1 VTTAELVE
9 LDIDPVAF
17 DVFWTRL
24 TTMLDEQATAIQR
37 SAFSPL
43 VREAGD
49 CSAGVFTVDGAM
61 IAQAVT
67 GTPGHV
73 FALPACVK
81 FMLRKI
87 PIERWGP
94 RDVIISNDPY
104 ENCGHQYDLTIATPI
119 YDEDQLIGIYA
130 STAHVLDIGGRIS
143 DVGAKEVY
151 EEGLILPPLHLQRDG
166 VRDHAI
172 ETILIANVRTPH
184 EVMGDIAALVG
195 VNEVGR
201 QQIVDYMHELGVT
214 SLAGAGAEMM
224 RRAERA
230 LRVAIA
236 KVPDGTYTGEVHAD
250 GFPDEQVV
258 IRVTINVSGDALEVD
273 FEGSSPAS
281 KYAVNVVYNYTRAYT
296 VYALKCALAP
306 DIPNNE
312 GSLAPIKVHAPLGGL
327 LHAQSPS
334 PVGARHIIGHLI
346 PGAVY
351 AALGKAVPSLVPAEG
366 SGAVWSLKF
375 SGRRPDGQS
384 FMTSFLLAGGMG
396 ARSTKDGL
404 SCTAFPTGTRAVPIE
419 VLEGGAPIVFHRKG
433 LREGSAGDGQF
444 RGGLG
449 QVVEIGVLPGNT
461 ARFSLISEH
470 IKFPTAGMMGG
481 EAGAAGEAWV
491 AGAPIAKG
499 STTLAGDDVITMLLP
514 GGGGYG
520 PPSARAQ
527 SARRA
532 DEEAEL
538 LATPF
543 DRRSDS

>member
-1 VTTAELVE
+1 MTTVE
-9 LDIDPVAF
+9 AVDLRIDPVAF

-49 CSAGVFTVDGAM
+49 CSVGIFTLDGRM

-81 FMLRKI
+81 FMLREI
-87 PIERWGP
+87 PIDQWGP

-104 ENCGHQYDLTIATPI
+104 ENCGHQYDLTIGTPI
-119 YDEDQLIGIYA
+119 YDGGEPIGIYA

-143 DVGAKEVY
+143 EVNAKEVY

-166 VRDHAI
+166 VRDHAL
-172 ETILIANVRTPH
+172 ETILVANVRTPH

-201 QQIVDYMHELGVT
+201 RQIVDYMHELGVG
-214 SLAGAGAEMM
+214 SLADAGAEMM
-224 RRAERA
+224 RRAESA
-230 LRVAIA
+230 LRVAIG
-236 KVPDGTYTGEVHAD
+236 KVPDGTYHGEVHAD
-250 GFPDEQVV
+250 GFPDEQVI
-258 IRVTINVSGDALEVD
+258 IRVTIHVSGDALEVD
-273 FEGSSPAS
+273 FDGSSPAS

-312 GSLAPIKVHAPLGGL
+312 GSLAPIKVHAPEGGL
-327 LHAQSPS
+327 LNAQRPS
-334 PVGARHIIGHLI
+334 PVGSRHIIGHLL

-351 AALGKAVPSLVPAEG
+351 AALGKAVPGLVPAEG

-419 VLEGGAPIVFHRKG
+419 VLEAGAPIVFHRKG
-433 LREGSAGDGQF
+433 LRKGSAGGGQF

-449 QVVEIGVLPGNT
+449 QVVEIGVLPGNST
-461 ARFSLISEH
+461 RFSLTSEH
-470 IKFPTAGMMGG
+470 TKFPTAGMLGG
-481 EAGAAGEAWV
+481 EPGAAGAAWV
-491 AGAPIAKG
+491 AGEPIAKG
-499 STTLAGDDVITMLLP
+499 SAILAAEDVVTMLLP

-520 PPSARAQ
+520 LPSERAA

-532 DEEAEL
+532 DEDAGL
-538 LATPF
+538 LDT
-543 DRRSDS
+543 DQHW